1 MNEEQQEALEKETE
15 ESFLIQQQAHE
26 EFFER
31 IRTEDPK
38 QSCDMVRAWMK
49 LNIES
54 VMVPVWNN

>member
-31 IRTEDPK
+31 IRTEEPTR
-38 QSCDMVRAWMK
+38 SCDMVRAWMK

-54 VMVPVWNN
+54 SLVKVTNN